1 MAQNSSVKSTPLRVQ
16 RAALEKLRQQGLNGQ
31 AQLAEQSKLVDD
43 FIQQL
48 FLGAVS
54 GFAGTVAVVAL
65 GGYGRQELF
74 PYSDIDLLI
83 LYQQE
88 QPEQQDEIKKVAEAI
103 LYPLWDS
110 GLEVGH
116 GVRTVA
122 EALDHAGEDFFF
134 LHGCSSG
141 RRSYLMIC

>member
-1 MAQNSSVKSTPLRVQ
+1 
-16 RAALEKLRQQGLNGQ
+16 
-31 AQLAEQSKLVDD
+31 
-43 FIQQL
+43 
-48 FLGAVS
+48 
-54 GFAGTVAVVAL
+54 
-65 GGYGRQELF
+65 

-88 QPEQQDEIKKVAEAI
+88 QQGQPEEIKKVAEAI

-110 GLEVGH
+110 GFEVGH

-134 LHGCSSG
+134 RVALLDA
-141 RRSYLMIC
+141 RLL